1 MKSCIIALGA
11 LLAGASA
18 CLAQDVNPPGFG
30 SPIDGGTAGVNPAG
44 FGNQLNPGV
53 VPGGLNQPGFGDP
66 FGLSNPGAFNRGAGA
81 VGFGQGA
88 FAGAPGFWGGSG
100 GYVATGHPLAA
111 ELDWAAARSM
121 MLRSRGEYW
130 EDLSRARQNVTQSM
144 RHWEQAREQY
154 LENQDLWNDVYL
166 EQLRIYRELEQQR
179 AEERQRELQAY
190 REAQELLRPEPLASG
205 ELNRETGEITWPE
218 ALQNAEFAEE
228 REQLEHLLSARARS
242 SGMGEGE
249 IGRRVSVLVRLME
262 LKLKD
267 QLGEISQQQYT
278 LASNFLDRLRYDTW
292 VAER

>member
-30 SPIDGGTAGVNPAG
+30 SPIDGGTAGVNPPG
-44 FGNQLNPGV
+44 FGSQINPGAI
-53 VPGGLNQPGFGDP
+53 PGGFNQPGFGDP
-66 FGLSNPGAFNRGAGA
+66 FGLSNPGAFNPGAGA
-81 VGFGQGA
+81 VGFGPGS

-100 GYVATGHPLAA
+100 SYVASGHPLAA
-111 ELDWAAARSM
+111 ELDWATARSM
-121 MLRSRGEYW
+121 MLRNQSQAW
-130 EDLSRARQNVTQSM
+130 EDLSRARRNVTMSM
-144 RHWEQAREQY
+144 RDWEQAREQY
-154 LENQDLWNDVYL
+154 LQNQDLWTDVYL
-166 EQLRIYRELEQQR
+166 ERQRIRRQLEQER
-179 AEERQRELQAY
+179 AEQRQQELQVY

-205 ELNRETGEITWPE
+205 ELNRETGEIIWPT
-218 ALQNAEFAEE
+218 ALQDAQFAEE

-242 SGMGEGE
+242 SGTGEGE

-267 QLGEISQQQYT
+267 QLGEIPQQQYT
-278 LASNFLDRLRYDTW
+278 VASNFLDRLRYDTW